1 MANHKSAEKRA
12 RQSESRRQ
20 RNKQYLSSVR
30 TAVQAFRTA
39 LTTEGSAETASKLL
53 VNAQTLLDKAAQ
65 KGMLHKNNASRKI
78 GALANAL
85 DKYSKD
91 QSSGKTAASA
101 TKKKATKKK
110 ATTKKKAAKK
120 KTSKKK

>member
-30 TAVQAFRTA
+30 TAVQSFRTV
-39 LTTEGSAETASKLL
+39 LTTGGSADTAAKLL

-65 KGMLHKNNASRKI
+65 KGMLHKNNASRRI
-78 GALANAL
+78 SALAHAL
-85 DKYSKD
+85 DKYSKE
-91 QSSGKTAASA
+91 QASGKTATAA

-110 ATTKKKAAKK
+110 TTAKKKAAKK